1 MCTEAAGKGPRVEE
15 EEEEEE
21 EVRRD
26 VVAELAWML
35 FLRVMVKGVTVS
47 VWYGEKKNCVLMMM
61 MMLT

>member
-1 MCTEAAGKGPRVEE
+1 MCTEAAGKGPRV